1 MGNHAAGK
9 AMGMAAEEAVR
20 TRKAGERAL
29 EMLDRI
35 CNPYRGADAE
45 FEAEDP
51 ANPGS
56 VHSEF
61 ADYTD
66 PHQKA
71 ALGMLMLEAFAP
83 NGIADLARYSP
94 MLNTGPGE
102 EKACDEWWAEV
113 YEPFN
118 KRFNFC

>member
-1 MGNHAAGK
+1 MGNHVVGK
-9 AMGMAAEEAVR
+9 AMGLAAEEAIR
-20 TRKAGERAL
+20 GRRPGEAPL
-29 EMLDRI
+29 AILDRI
-35 CNPYRGADAE
+35 CGPYRGADAE

-51 ANPGS
+51 AMQGF
-56 VHSEF
+56 VHPEF

-66 PHQKA
+66 PHPKA

-83 NGIADLARYSP
+83 NGTSDLVRYAP
-94 MLNTGPGE
+94 MLCTGPGE
-102 EKACDEWWAEV
+102 EAACDAWWEEV